1 MKSKSNDTEEV
12 FWRQNRIFFFLILK
26 NLSAVIALFVIF
38 WGNSVLFSTV
48 AAPIYIPNSVR
59 GFSFLQILTNIYY
72 LLTF

>member
-12 FWRQNRIFFFLILK
+12 FWRQNRIFFFLILN

-38 WGNSVLFSTV
+38 WGNSILFSTV

-59 GFSFLQILTNIYY
+59 GFPFLQILTNIYY